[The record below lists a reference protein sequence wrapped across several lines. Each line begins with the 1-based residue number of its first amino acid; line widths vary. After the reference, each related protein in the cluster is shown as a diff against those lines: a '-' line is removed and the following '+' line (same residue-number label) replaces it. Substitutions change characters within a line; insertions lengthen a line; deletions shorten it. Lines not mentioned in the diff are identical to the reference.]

1 MALTPKQEK
10 FCQGIVSG
18 LNQSDAYRAA
28 YDVGVD
34 TKLESVNQ
42 MAWDLMRNVGIASR
56 IEQLRLPIAE
66 RVGRT
71 LEQHIARMLE
81 LASRGD
87 KLDKIEAAIKAEELV
102 GKALGYYVNKTELSG
117 RDGGK
122 IETVTEI
129 VLSSPEI
136 ESNDPTS

>member
-28 YDVGVD
+28 YNCENMGGPTINNNAHVMMQDSD
-34 TKLESVNQ
+34 
-42 MAWDLMRNVGIASR
+42 IAMR
-56 IEQLRLPIAE
+56 IEALRLPIAE
-66 RVGRT
+66 RLGLG
-71 LEQHIARMLE
+71 LEDYLKEMINMKDDAKSDAEH
-81 LASRGD
+81 S
-87 KLDKIEAAIKAEELV
+87 AAIKAFELV

-136 ESNDPTS
+136 ESNDSAS